1 MKKIINIVSKASII
15 VLLTSTLYSEVDEN
29 FVKMNSMVNKSF
41 IKTIA
46 KNRAASGSNSGS
58 ASYTEIDGKEELKD
72 ALNSGA
78 LDSKLE
84 ESNGITKQYIYT
96 EIKNVK
102 LDDNDLKD
110 VQGDTLNLGSQI
122 EGDGQNV
129 VQVLNIKNTTI
140 KTDRHINAGIET
152 DSSDISDIT
161 NVTSIEN
168 SSLIGGD

>member
-1 MKKIINIVSKASII
+1 MKTIINVVSKVGI
-15 VLLTSTLYSEVDEN
+15 VVVLTSSLYSEVDEN

-41 IKTIA
+41 IKSVA
-46 KNRAASGSNSGS
+46 KNRASTGSTD

-96 EIKNVK
+96 EIKNVNLK
-102 LDDNDLKD
+102 DRDLKNIE
-110 VQGDTLNLGSQI
+110 GDTLNLGSQI

-140 KTDRHINAGIET
+140 QTDRHINAGIET
-152 DSSDISDIT
+152 DSSDIEGIT

>member
-1 MKKIINIVSKASII
+1 MKKTINVMSKVVIVM
-15 VLLTSTLYSEVDEN
+15 LLTSSIHAEVDET

-41 IKTIA
+41 IKSVA
-46 KNRAASGSNSGS
+46 KNRASGGS
-58 ASYTEIDGKEELKD
+58 SDASYTSIDGKEELKD
-72 ALNSGA
+72 ALSSGA

-84 ESNGITKQYIYT
+84 ESNGITKQYVYT

-102 LDDNDLKD
+102 LNDRDLKD
-110 VQGDTLNLGSQI
+110 IEGDTLNLGSQI

-129 VQVLNIKNTTI
+129 VQVLNIKNTSIT
-140 KTDRHINAGIET
+140 TDRHINAGIET
-152 DSSDISDIT
+152 DSSDIEGIT

>member
-1 MKKIINIVSKASII
+1 MKKTSIVSTVGIAI
-15 VLLTSTLYSEVDEN
+15 LLTSTLYSEVDET

-41 IKTIA
+41 IKSVA
-46 KNRAASGSNSGS
+46 KNRASSGSSD
-58 ASYTEIDGKEELKD
+58 ASYTAIDGKEELKD

-102 LDDNDLKD
+102 LNDRDLKNIE
-110 VQGDTLNLGSQI
+110 GDTLNLGSQI

-129 VQVLNIKNTTI
+129 VQVLNIKNTSI

-152 DSSDISDIT
+152 DASDIEGIT
-161 NVTSIEN
+161 NVSSIEN

>member
-1 MKKIINIVSKASII
+1 MKKTINIVSKVGII
-15 VLLTSTLYSEVDEN
+15 VLFTSTLYSEVDEN

-41 IKTIA
+41 IKSVA
-46 KNRAASGSNSGS
+46 KNRASAGSAG
-58 ASYTEIDGKEELKD
+58 ASYTAIDGTEELKD
-72 ALNSGA
+72 ALDSGA

-84 ESNGITKQYIYT
+84 ESNGITKQYVYT
-96 EIKNVK
+96 EIKNVN
-102 LDDNDLKD
+102 LNDRDLKD
-110 VQGDTLNLGSQI
+110 IEGDTLNLGSQV

-140 KTDRHINAGIET
+140 NTDRHINAGIET
-152 DSSDISDIT
+152 DSSDIEGIT